1 MSNQTKRMKK
11 KKRKNDRDKE
21 EEKSGDEI
29 SFSSPLSNDFCP
41 YPKLTKFGDDASRGP
56 NEP

>member
-1 MSNQTKRMKK
+1 MSKQTKRMK

-29 SFSSPLSNDFCP
+29 SFSSPLSNDFCS
-41 YPKLTKFGDDASRGP
+41 YPKLTKFGDDARRGP